1 MKFKVFFLL
10 IVIILFNINLS
21 FSQEGWSLE
30 KCISHAIDNNITI
43 KQQELNTQ
51 SNEVNHL
58 QSILSLL
65 PSLSASGS
73 YSATTG
79 RALDQTTYQFINNQT
94 VRYLNGSL
102 SSNLTLFSGFQK
114 INAIKQNRYNLLASL
129 KDLEKLRND
138 ISLNVAAAY
147 LQILFNV
154 ELVQVAKNQVG
165 VTQLEVDRTSK
176 LVDAGSL
183 PMGNLLEIQSQQ
195 ASEELQLI
203 TTQNQLD
210 ISYLTLSQILELDSV
225 GSFKIQIPDFS
236 KIGEED
242 ITTNVNEIFQDALI
256 SLPQIKSSEYKLK
269 SAELGLAIFQGAAS
283 PKIFLAGNYGSS
295 YSDTRQK
302 ESFVP
307 TEAPIGYTKNPD
319 QTIDQIVYTM
329 YQMPV
334 LSGYPFYPQLKDN
347 ASTTITIGASIP
359 IFNGWQIRANI
370 SNAKINVLNSKYALD
385 ITKKQLYKDIQ
396 QAYADATAAL
406 KKYRSTEKALSSISQ
421 AYTYTEQK
429 FEVGLVNT
437 VDYYSSKNQLAK
449 TQSDLLQAKYDYI
462 FRSRIL
468 DFYRGRPL
476 KL

>member
-1 MKFKVFFLL
+1 MKFKVSSLL
-10 IVIILFNINLS
+10 IVIILFHTIFS
-21 FSQEGWSLE
+21 FSQESWSLE

-43 KQQELNTQ
+43 KQQELNTK
-51 SNEVNHL
+51 SNEVNHM
-58 QSILSLL
+58 QSILNLL
-65 PSLSASGS
+65 PSLSATGT
-73 YSATTG
+73 YSAQIG

-94 VRYLNGSL
+94 VRYLNGSI

-114 INAIKQNRYNLLASL
+114 INTIKQNQYNLLASL

-147 LQILFNV
+147 LQILFNM
-154 ELVQVAKNQVG
+154 ELLQVAKNQVG
-165 VTQLEVDRTSK
+165 VTQLQVDRTSK

-203 TTQNQLD
+203 TSQNQLD

-225 GSFKIQIPDFS
+225 GSFKILVPDFS
-236 KIGEED
+236 KIGDED
-242 ITTNVNEIFQDALI
+242 ITTNVNEIFQDALVN
-256 SLPQIKSSEYKLK
+256 LPQIKSSEYKLK
-269 SAELGLAIFQGAAS
+269 SAELGLDIFKGAAS
-283 PKIFLAGNYGSS
+283 PRIFLSGNYGSG
-295 YSDTRQK
+295 YSDTRQQ
-302 ESFVP
+302 ESFIS

-319 QTIDQIVYTM
+319 QSIDQIVYTK

-334 LSGYPFYPQLKDN
+334 LSSYPFYPQLKDN
-347 ASTTITIGASIP
+347 ASTTIAIGASIP

-370 SNAKINVLNSKYALD
+370 SNAKINVLNSKYSYE

-396 QAYADATAAL
+396 QAYADAIAAL
-406 KKYRSTEKALSSISQ
+406 KKYHSTEKALSSINQS
-421 AYTYTEQK
+421 YNYTEQK

-437 VDYYSSKNQLAK
+437 VDYYTAKNQLAK

-462 FRSRIL
+462 FKSRIL
-468 DFYRGRPL
+468 DFYRGKPI